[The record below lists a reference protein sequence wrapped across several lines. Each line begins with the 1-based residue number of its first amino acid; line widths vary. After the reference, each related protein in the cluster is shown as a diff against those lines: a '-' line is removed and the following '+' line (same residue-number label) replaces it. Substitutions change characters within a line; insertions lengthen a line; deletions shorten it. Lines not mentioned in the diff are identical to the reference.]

1 MYKRQE
7 ENVLGR
13 ISFRVAPLDRAG
25 FLREAPLGEV
35 RVKVK

>member
-1 MYKRQE
+1 MGVFTE
-7 ENVLGR
+7 ENMLGR